1 MCLAGFIS
9 EKAVGVKA
17 IKPEYHTQD
26 VLIIGAGGAGLR
38 AAIAASQ
45 SDLSVAVLSKV
56 QPQRSHTMAAQGGIS
71 AALGNR
77 GKDDWR
83 WHMYD
88 TVRGS
93 DWLGDQDA
101 IARLCQKAPEAI
113 KELADWG
120 VPFTRDENGNIY
132 QRAYGGQTVEFG
144 KAPAYRACAA
154 EDRTGQAIMQTLI
167 SKAKAQPVHF
177 FNEFF
182 ALDLL
187 MENGKCVGATAW
199 DMATGTLH
207 VFQSQ
212 VTILATGGY
221 GQVYS
226 STTAAFTCTGD
237 GNAMVL
243 RAGLPLMD
251 MEFVQFHPTG
261 LYGTGILITE
271 GARGE
276 GAFLLNNKGERF
288 MERYAP
294 NAKDLASRDV
304 IARAMLRE
312 IQEGRG
318 CGDKRDYLMLDM
330 RGLSEDIWQNKL
342 PYIDSLVK
350 MVMKLD
356 PRKDLVPVIPTV
368 HYTMGGIPTNVDN
381 QVMDANGDVVG
392 GLMAIGEAA
401 CNSIHGANRL
411 GCNSLLDLMVFGKDA
426 GEWAVENLRH
436 TEIVPKVKQATI
448 DKAFAWFD
456 NIISTNGHLSAYAMR
471 KQIQETMSAA
481 APIFRNDETMASG
494 MKQLASIAKHY
505 HDALGLRD
513 KTLVWNNELVG
524 ALETKNLLLQAI
536 ATMRAAYER
545 KESRGAHYREDFPKR
560 DDEHWLKHSLVNVSV
575 SGESRYGSK
584 EVRKPEAEEP
594 YFAPEARVY

>member
-1 MCLAGFIS
+1 MS
-9 EKAVGVKA
+9 VKA
-17 IKPEYHTQD
+17 YEKIEHHTHD

-38 AAIAASQ
+38 AAIAASN
-45 SDLSVAVLSKV
+45 SDLSVAVVSKV

-77 GKDDWR
+77 GADDWR

-113 KELADWG
+113 NELAEWG

-144 KAPAYRACAA
+144 KGPAYRACAA
-154 EDRTGQAIMQTLI
+154 EDRTGQAIMHTLI
-167 SKAKAQPVHF
+167 TKAKSQPVTF
-177 FNEFF
+177 FNEYF

-187 MENGKCVGATAW
+187 MENGVCKGVTAW
-199 DMATGTLH
+199 EMATGTIH
-207 VFQSQ
+207 SFQAQ
-212 VTILATGGY
+212 LTILATGGY
-221 GQVYS
+221 GQVYH

-276 GAFLLNNKGERF
+276 GAVLLNALGERF
-288 MERYAP
+288 MQRYAP
-294 NAKDLASRDV
+294 TTKDLASRDV

-318 CGDKRDYLMLDM
+318 CGEKRDYLHIDM
-330 RGLSEDIWQNKL
+330 RHLSEDIWQTKL

-356 PRKDLVPVIPTV
+356 PRKDLVPVVPTV

-381 QVMDANGDVVG
+381 QVLDENGKIVQ

-426 GEWAVENLRH
+426 GVWA
-436 TEIVPKVKQATI
+436 TEHLKRAEIQPAVKKATI
-448 DKAFAWFD
+448 TRALNWFD
-456 NIISTNGHLSAYAMR
+456 SVMDMSGHLPASSLR
-471 KQIQETMSAA
+471 TQLQEIMTAC
-481 APIFRNDETMASG
+481 APIFRTEDIMAVG
-494 MKQLASIAKHY
+494 AKQLQSLAQRCHES
-505 HDALGLRD
+505 LGLKD
-513 KTLVWNNELVG
+513 KSLVWNNELVG

-536 ATMRAAYER
+536 ATMRAALER
-545 KESRGAHYREDFPKR
+545 KESRGAHYREDFSTR
-560 DDEHWLKHSLVNVSV
+560 DDEHWLKHSLVKVEVKGDSQY
-575 SGESRYGSK
+575 STRD
-584 EVRKPEAEEP
+584 VRKPELPDAP
-594 YFAPEARVY
+594 YFTPEARVY

>member
-1 MCLAGFIS
+1 M
-9 EKAVGVKA
+9 V
-17 IKPEYHTQD
+17 YHQHD
-26 VLIIGAGGAGLR
+26 VLIVGAGGAGLR

-45 SDLSVAVLSKV
+45 SELRVAVISKV

-77 GKDDWR
+77 GPDDWR

-101 IARLCQKAPEAI
+101 IARLCEKAPEAI
-113 KELADWG
+113 NELAEWG
-120 VPFTRDENGNIY
+120 VPFTRDEKGNIY
-132 QRAYGGQTVEFG
+132 QRPYGGQTVEYG
-144 KAPAYRACAA
+144 KGPAYRACAA
-154 EDRTGQAIMQTLI
+154 EDRTGQAIMQTLL
-167 SKAKAQPVHF
+167 SKARAQPVTF
-177 FNEFF
+177 FSEFF

-187 MENGKCVGATAW
+187 MENGKCQGVTAW

-207 VFQSQ
+207 VFQAQ
-212 VTILATGGY
+212 LTILATGGY
-221 GQVYS
+221 GQVYN

-276 GAFLLNNKGERF
+276 GAFLVNANGERF
-288 MERYAP
+288 MNRYAP
-294 NAKDLASRDV
+294 QTKDLASRDV

-318 CGDKRDYLMLDM
+318 CGEKRDYLHLDM
-330 RGLSEDIWQNKL
+330 RHLSEDIFQNKL
-342 PYIDSLVK
+342 PYIDSLVQ

-356 PRKDLVPVIPTV
+356 PRKDLVPVVPTV

-381 QVMDANGDVVG
+381 QVLNEDGEVVA

-426 GEWAVENLRH
+426 GVWATEHLSHVDVTPNVKKLTVENAL
-436 TEIVPKVKQATI
+436 K
-448 DKAFAWFD
+448 WFD
-456 NIISTNGHLSAYAMR
+456 SIITMNGHLPASHMR
-471 KQIQETMSAA
+471 KQIQETMSAC
-481 APIFRNDETMASG
+481 APIFRTEDIMVVGA
-494 MKQLASIAKHY
+494 KQLHTLAQRCHES
-505 HDALGLRD
+505 LGIKD
-513 KTLVWNNELVG
+513 KSLVWNNELVG

-536 ATMRAAYER
+536 ATMRAALER
-545 KESRGAHYREDFPKR
+545 RESRGAHYREDYTER
-560 DDEHWLKHSLVNVSV
+560 DDVHWLRHSMVKVEIK
-575 SGESRYGSK
+575 GESHYFTR
-584 EVRKPEAEEP
+584 EVRKPSAPEAL